1 MHLSSTAKV
10 ILGMVA
16 LGRTTGYD
24 IKQLVDK
31 STRNFWAAS
40 YGQIYPELK
49 RLEEAGL
56 LAGSDSPSG
65 ARARRSYRLT
75 KAGERALRDWLTSD
89 AEPVWELRD
98 EHTLKLFFADILT
111 PQEKRAILRARVEF
125 HERMAARL
133 REIEPLARASGA
145 KSPLEVLL
153 RGIALHEFIAGQ
165 RS

>member
-1 MHLSSTAKV
+1 MQLSSTAKV

-16 LGRTTGYD
+16 QGRTTGYD

-56 LAGSDSPSG
+56 LAGEDAPSG
-65 ARARRSYRLT
+65 RRARRAYRLT
-75 KAGERALRDWLTSD
+75 KAGERALRDWLTDDRD
-89 AEPVWELRD
+89 AVWELRD
-98 EHTLKLFFADILT
+98 EYTLKLFFGDLLT
-111 PQEKRAILRARVEF
+111 PAEKRALLRARVDF

-133 REIEPLARASGA
+133 REIVPAARASGA

-153 RGIALHEFIAGQ
+153 RGIAFHEFLAGQ